1 MYICIEGNIG
11 AGKSTLAKALAKHL
25 KGIYLP
31 EVFEENTMLS
41 LFYEQ
46 PKKYAFLTEYSFLLD
61 RQKQIT
67 QHFKHNHTKIT
78 ISDYHFDKCL
88 CFAKVNL
95 KGKDLSYF
103 KKHVKAIK
111 PFIKKP
117 DLIIYLNTPI
127 DLITKNIKTRGRDI
141 EKTIEL
147 SYLKNLKK
155 SLDSHYVLKNNT
167 GTKVV
172 VLNQYFFNA
181 TSLNDLV
188 KHIKLIIKTQV

>member
-95 KGKDLSYF
+95 KGNDLSYF

-181 TSLNDLV
+181 TSLNELV
-188 KHIKLIIKTQV
+188 KHIKLIIKTHV